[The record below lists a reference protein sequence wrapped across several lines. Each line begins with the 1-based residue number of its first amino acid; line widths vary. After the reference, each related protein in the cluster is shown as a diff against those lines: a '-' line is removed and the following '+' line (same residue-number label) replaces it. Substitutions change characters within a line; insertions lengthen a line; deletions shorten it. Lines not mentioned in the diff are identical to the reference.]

1 MKTSNFSESQI
12 LKALKALKEDEAGRS
27 VGDVSRE
34 LGIDKSTF

>member
-12 LKALKALKEDEAGRS
+12 LKALKEDEAGRS